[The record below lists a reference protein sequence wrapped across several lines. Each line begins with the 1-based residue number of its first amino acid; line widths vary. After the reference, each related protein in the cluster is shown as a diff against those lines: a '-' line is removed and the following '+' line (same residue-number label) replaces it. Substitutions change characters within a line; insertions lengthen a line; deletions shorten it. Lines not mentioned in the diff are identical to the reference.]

1 MTRAAIRLLVVLLAV
16 GLAGCDAT
24 VRRSET
30 ESVDYGPKPVHW
42 REEIQSY
49 LGIRLTDPK
58 NAIVEYRTEPK
69 TLYQKDTGLRTRQY
83 GWAVCVWI
91 NDRNRSGAY
100 EGFYPMTVFL
110 RGEKI
115 VAVNNG
121 PDDFGV
127 IGAQYAREQC
137 AELGAP
143 FKQR

>member
-1 MTRAAIRLLVVLLAV
+1 MIRAAILTLLVF
-16 GLAGCDAT
+16 GLAGCDTT
-24 VRRSET
+24 VRRSEA
-30 ESVDYGPKPVHW
+30 ESVDYGPKPTRW
-42 REEIQSY
+42 RDEIKSY

-58 NAIVEYRTEPK
+58 NAIVEFRTEPK
-69 TLYQKDTGLRTRQY
+69 TMYQKDSGVRARQY
-83 GWAVCVWI
+83 GWAVCVWV
-91 NDRNRSGAY
+91 NDKNRSGAY
-100 EGFYPMTVFL
+100 EGFYPMTFFL

-143 FKQR
+143 FRR